1 MKLTILAATLASA
14 AAFTVKV
21 PDVSLTVTETASMDT
36 KHGRYANKG

>member
-21 PDVSLTVTETASMDT
+21 PDVSLTVTEMASIDI
-36 KHGRYANKG
+36 KHGRCAIRG